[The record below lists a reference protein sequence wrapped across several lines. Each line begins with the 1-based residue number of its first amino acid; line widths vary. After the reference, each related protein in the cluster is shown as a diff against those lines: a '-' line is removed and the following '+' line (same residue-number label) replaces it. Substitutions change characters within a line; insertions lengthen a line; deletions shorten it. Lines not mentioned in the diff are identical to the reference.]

1 MTRERLTIMEIRRYV
16 TNALSR
22 QDEIEAESDKEGLE
36 QSTKFAAQLGSAQ
49 AYLSMLDDVLNIYFE
64 EDEKEEAAYE
74 KSVLSEEV

>member
-36 QSTKFAAQLGSAQ
+36 QSKKFAAQLGSAQ
-49 AYLSMLDDVLNIYFE
+49 AYLEMLDDVLNIYFE

-74 KSVLSEEV
+74 KSVLGEEV